1 MANER
6 YSENLVLESMDVT
19 LGEND
24 FGYVFPQ
31 GETGNFGEIE
41 KLLKEMGG
49 KPSLCDLDDMSTTDI
64 FLWCTANGHS

>member
-41 KLLKEMGG
+41 KLLKEI
-49 KPSLCDLDDMSTTDI
+49 KQRLNIDD
-64 FLWCTANGHS
+64 GV